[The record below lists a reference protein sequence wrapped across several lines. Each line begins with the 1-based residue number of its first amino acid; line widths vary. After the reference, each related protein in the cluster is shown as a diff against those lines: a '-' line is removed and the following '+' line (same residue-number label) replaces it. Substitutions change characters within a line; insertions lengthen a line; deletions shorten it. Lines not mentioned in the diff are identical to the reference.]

1 MTRSYM
7 RERELHMF
15 HLPADTTAVLLVI
28 VGLIAAN
35 VIGIFVQI
43 SHLPKEETNE

>member
-1 MTRSYM
+1 
-7 RERELHMF
+7 MF

-28 VGLIAAN
+28 VGLIAVN

-43 SHLPKEETNE
+43 KHLPKEDETNE

>member
-1 MTRSYM
+1 
-7 RERELHMF
+7 MF

-28 VGLIAAN
+28 VGLIVAN

-43 SHLPKEETNE
+43 RQLPKEEDTNE